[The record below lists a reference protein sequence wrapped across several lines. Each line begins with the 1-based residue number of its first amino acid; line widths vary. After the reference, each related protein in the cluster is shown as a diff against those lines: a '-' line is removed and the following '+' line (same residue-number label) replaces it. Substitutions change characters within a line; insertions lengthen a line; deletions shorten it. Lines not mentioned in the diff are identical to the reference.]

1 MGATADIQ
9 EDEQEAQELSERLA
23 HEADIKPI
31 EDAYSYIGHISPVL
45 LTVLCI
51 AADYYQVHCF
61 TRYS

>member
-23 HEADIKPI
+23 HEASNKSV
-31 EDAYSYIGHISPVL
+31 EDAYSVIGQISPVL
-45 LTVLCI
+45 LTVLCV

-61 TRYS
+61 TR